1 MSSPYLLILWLCSG
15 VGCWSRIKGGG
26 SIVLNNWPS
35 FSILIWSL
43 EGLEGGGSVKRLF
56 FFENFAKSWKKFF
69 SLKLL
74 PGKLLR
80 FEWPLEMESWEN
92 ELPLLLAWSSLSTPK
107 DGGGYFGGVFFH
119 AKKKSWKRLLLIYS
133 KYEIFY
139 LGLCHERIRD
149 VHSHFSVDIFIVLDV
164 NIVPT
169 SLFIF
174 KKKHFKLTW
183 RPIQNL
189 NCFFVKLTGKF
200 HQYFH
205 HVRWKCQPINGG
217 ENEGTAIY

>member
-1 MSSPYLLILWLCSG
+1 MILLLVLPMSSPYLLILWLCSG

-43 EGLEGGGSVKRLF
+43 EGLEGGGSVKILF
-56 FFENFAKSWKKFF
+56 FFENFAKSRKKFF

-107 DGGGYFGGVFFH
+107 DGGGYFGGVFFDEKNIH
-119 AKKKSWKRLLLIYS
+119 LNSIKK
-133 KYEIFY
+133 
-139 LGLCHERIRD
+139 
-149 VHSHFSVDIFIVLDV
+149 
-164 NIVPT
+164 
-169 SLFIF
+169 
-174 KKKHFKLTW
+174 
-183 RPIQNL
+183 
-189 NCFFVKLTGKF
+189 FVKT
-200 HQYFH
+200 
-205 HVRWKCQPINGG
+205 
-217 ENEGTAIY
+217 NERSFSKMIFFLND

>member
-80 FEWPLEMESWEN
+80 FEWPLEMDSWEN

-119 AKKKSWKRLLLIYS
+119 AKKNRENDCCW
-133 KYEIFY
+133 F
-139 LGLCHERIRD
+139 
-149 VHSHFSVDIFIVLDV
+149 
-164 NIVPT
+164 
-169 SLFIF
+169 
-174 KKKHFKLTW
+174 
-183 RPIQNL
+183 IQNMK
-189 NCFFVKLTGKF
+189 FFTLVCATKESGTSTPISRLTF
-200 HQYFH
+200 SSYSM
-205 HVRWKCQPINGG
+205 
-217 ENEGTAIY
+217 